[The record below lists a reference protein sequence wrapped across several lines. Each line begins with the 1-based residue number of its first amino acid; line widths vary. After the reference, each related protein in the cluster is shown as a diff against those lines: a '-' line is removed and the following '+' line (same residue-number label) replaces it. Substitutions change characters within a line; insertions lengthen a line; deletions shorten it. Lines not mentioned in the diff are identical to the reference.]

1 MAQHGRA
8 IALGAIGHWFESS
21 LSELYKF
28 EWVFQNIEIIM
39 VQAAKLIGAGS
50 ALIA

>member
-1 MAQHGRA
+1 V
-8 IALGAIGHWFESS
+8 IALGAIGHWFDPS
-21 LSELYKF
+21 LSEFRKY

>member
-1 MAQHGRA
+1 VEGYFKK
-8 IALGAIGHWFESS
+8 I
-21 LSELYKF
+21 YT
-28 EWVFQNIEIIM
+28 IM